1 MFGLIFHTF
10 YLQAMDIEEIL
21 QRAETQENVDDSSV
35 NEDLLSQFKVCDIYL
50 LYLLFLVQF

>member
-1 MFGLIFHTF
+1 
-10 YLQAMDIEEIL
+10 MDIEEIL